1 MYFPEEAGYPM
12 GDDNYPDYFVMEMHY
27 DNPKL
32 LSGRRDS
39 SGKSCYVLVLDI
51 QYTCRVL

>member
-51 QYTCRVL
+51 